1 MDDILKHLFY
11 GELNEVER
19 STESLQKTKGFA
31 RLDEAYNALQ
41 EALSEEQGKLI
52 EEYYSTHAAYAA
64 LESERL
70 YTNGVKTG
78 MRLVIAS
85 MDFPP

>member
-1 MDDILKHLFY
+1 MDDILKHLYY
-11 GELNEVER
+11 GNLNELER
-19 STESLQKTKGFA
+19 SAEDLQKTEEFK

-41 EALSEEQGKLI
+41 EALSEKQKELF
-52 EEYYSTHAAYAA
+52 EAYYFAHGAYAL
-64 LESERL
+64 LEEERL

-85 MDFPP
+85 MDFTP

>member
-19 STESLQKTKGFA
+19 STESLQKTKEFA
-31 RLDEAYNALQ
+31 RLDEAYDALQ
-41 EALSEEQGKLI
+41 EALSEKQRKLF
-52 EEYYSTHAAYAA
+52 EEYYSAHAAYAA

-85 MDFPP
+85 MDFQP